1 MGRHLLFTEQKIEA
15 MKKAGRGQGKLAD
28 YQPWLMVD
36 DFPSLGRGNRVRDI
50 HTGRVHHFFSDLEMQ
65 YYFILAWNPNIVD
78 IREQYPL
85 DTELTEVAAARL
97 GYPHPKNQD
106 GSSYVMTTDFLITYC
121 PEGEKEAEYYARS
134 VKTEKDLSKKRTLQK
149 QQIERCYWQEQNV
162 QWKCVT
168 ENSFSRQKAKN
179 IRKILSFYD
188 YDDFKDESLKRAV
201 EELLVQEIQ
210 DIPQQPLS
218 AICSHVEKAYQLRNG
233 AVLSLFYYLT
243 AHRMIEVDMNQHFLP
258 TMPVQKFLVSL
269 PFVNIIQRERSDRY
283 AVNDK

>member
-1 MGRHLLFTEQKIEA
+1 MSRHLVFTEQKIEA
-15 MKKAGRGQGKLAD
+15 MKKEGRGQGELAN

-97 GYPHPKNQD
+97 GYSHPKNQD

-121 PEGEKEAEYYARS
+121 PDGAKEATYFARS

-149 QQIERCYWQEQNV
+149 QQIEMFYWQEKNI

-168 ENSFSRQKAKN
+168 EKSFSRQKAKN
-179 IRKILSFYD
+179 IRKVLSFYD
-188 YDDFKDESLKRAV
+188 YDDFEDESLKREV
-201 EELLVQEIQ
+201 EESLVQEIQ
-210 DIPQQPLS
+210 NMPQQPLS
-218 AICSHVEKAYQLRNG
+218 QICGHVEKSYTLRNG
-233 AVLSLFYYLT
+233 TALSLFYYLT
-243 AHRMIEVDMNQHFLP
+243 AHRMIEIDMEQHFLP
-258 TMPVQKFLVSL
+258 TMPVKNFLVSL
-269 PFVNIIQRERSDRY
+269 PLMNIIQSEGGDSV
-283 AVNDK
+283 AIND